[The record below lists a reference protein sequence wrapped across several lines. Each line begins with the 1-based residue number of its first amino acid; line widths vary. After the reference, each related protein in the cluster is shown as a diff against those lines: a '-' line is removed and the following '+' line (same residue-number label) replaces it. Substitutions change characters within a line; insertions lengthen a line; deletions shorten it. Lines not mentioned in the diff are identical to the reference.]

1 MKLLLKEIVLV
12 LAIVSAAVAQQS
24 DYAVKKDFEDRYRTL
39 AGRIDSATTIQELDS
54 LKGAIVTL
62 ENDFAAH
69 QAFLDKALYP
79 TTLAE
84 SVAKLRSHEVL
95 TYDRVYLIRT
105 QGIRMSELEERIA
118 LITSRLDS
126 LTTQRDQLFGELQ
139 ENRKSL
145 NALRDAVKRLSANL
159 QAKDRLVFALA
170 DSIFLPYGKDLS
182 QLADVHKEA
191 VAQRIEKA
199 NVVTRVYEI
208 AADNVRFLDL
218 TKLQGKDFGNLI
230 DQEQSFKSHWSGLKD
245 NMVAVTATTGMLPAS
260 QPAKAASAKGA
271 ATKGT
276 GRVEKDAR
284 ADASQQAAHVD
295 SVLAEWQTKLN
306 TTFWSTLQ
314 KEFTDAGIG
323 VAPFSDG
330 PSFSASIRTYVAT
343 LKANNQDPVPFTDS
357 VWRDKIDK
365 DWREALSKDTMLGK
379 VEYASLDKLV
389 SELNRETVDLKLILY
404 IVGALVLVF
413 IVWFFVFRS
422 KKKTPEPEPQ
432 E

>member
-1 MKLLLKEIVLV
+1 
-12 LAIVSAAVAQQS
+12 
-24 DYAVKKDFEDRYRTL
+24 
-39 AGRIDSATTIQELDS
+39 
-54 LKGAIVTL
+54 
-62 ENDFAAH
+62 
-69 QAFLDKALYP
+69 
-79 TTLAE
+79 
-84 SVAKLRSHEVL
+84 
-95 TYDRVYLIRT
+95 
-105 QGIRMSELEERIA
+105 
-118 LITSRLDS
+118 
-126 LTTQRDQLFGELQ
+126 
-139 ENRKSL
+139 
-145 NALRDAVKRLSANL
+145 
-159 QAKDRLVFALA
+159 
-170 DSIFLPYGKDLS
+170 
-182 QLADVHKEA
+182 
-191 VAQRIEKA
+191 
-199 NVVTRVYEI
+199 
-208 AADNVRFLDL
+208 
-218 TKLQGKDFGNLI
+218 
-230 DQEQSFKSHWSGLKD
+230 
-245 NMVAVTATTGMLPAS
+245 MLPAS

-404 IVGALVLVF
+404 IVGALVLAF
-413 IVWFFVFRS
+413 IVWFFVFRP

>member
-1 MKLLLKEIVLV
+1 
-12 LAIVSAAVAQQS
+12 
-24 DYAVKKDFEDRYRTL
+24 
-39 AGRIDSATTIQELDS
+39 
-54 LKGAIVTL
+54 
-62 ENDFAAH
+62 
-69 QAFLDKALYP
+69 
-79 TTLAE
+79 
-84 SVAKLRSHEVL
+84 
-95 TYDRVYLIRT
+95 
-105 QGIRMSELEERIA
+105 
-118 LITSRLDS
+118 
-126 LTTQRDQLFGELQ
+126 
-139 ENRKSL
+139 
-145 NALRDAVKRLSANL
+145 
-159 QAKDRLVFALA
+159 
-170 DSIFLPYGKDLS
+170 
-182 QLADVHKEA
+182 
-191 VAQRIEKA
+191 
-199 NVVTRVYEI
+199 
-208 AADNVRFLDL
+208 
-218 TKLQGKDFGNLI
+218 
-230 DQEQSFKSHWSGLKD
+230 
-245 NMVAVTATTGMLPAS
+245 MVAVTATTGMLPAS
-260 QPAKAASAKGA
+260 QPAKAASRKEA
-271 ATKGT
+271 ATKGA
-276 GRVEKDAR
+276 GRVEKAAR

-323 VAPFSDG
+323 VAPFNDG

>member
-170 DSIFLPYGKDLS
+170 DSIFLPYGKYLS

-284 ADASQQAAHVD
+284 RFGPCRVADQTEHHLLEH
-295 SVLAEWQTKLN
+295 LAEGIHRRGNRRCAVQRRSFILRQHPH
-306 TTFWSTLQ
+306 LCR
-314 KEFTDAGIG
+314 DAEGEQSG
-323 VAPFSDG
+323 SRPLHGFRVAGQDRQGLARG
-330 PSFSASIRTYVAT
+330 PQQRQYARQGRIRIARQARQRTE
-343 LKANNQDPVPFTDS
+343 P
-357 VWRDKIDK
+357 RD
-365 DWREALSKDTMLGK
+365 R
-379 VEYASLDKLV
+379 
-389 SELNRETVDLKLILY
+389 
-404 IVGALVLVF
+404 
-413 IVWFFVFRS
+413 
-422 KKKTPEPEPQ
+422 
-432 E
+432 